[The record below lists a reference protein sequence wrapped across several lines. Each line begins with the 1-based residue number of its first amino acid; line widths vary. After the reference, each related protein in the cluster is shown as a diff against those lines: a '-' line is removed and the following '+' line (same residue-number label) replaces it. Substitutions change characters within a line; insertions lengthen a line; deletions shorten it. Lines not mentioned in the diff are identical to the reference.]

1 MLNYMYMYWTDL
13 LHKK

>member
-13 LHKK
+13 LHKR